1 MKHDTLNAKLEQD
14 YYPNPSWK
22 NCTPYNDFVFV
33 KTSKTGGS
41 TVGALLYRYGIKHNL
56 TAALP
61 DPLTSM
67 MLHITQYKVHVTEY
81 PCSKTFAGYN
91 YIAHHMHK
99 YNHKLLKGLIPNAKF
114 VTIIRLPFKQL
125 ESRFYFEHFDKKFAL
140 QNYTNPLET
149 FLTSSTYHQ
158 FLDSVIYSRVQRW
171 FSMTSDHG
179 LMELDKEFDL
189 VMITEYMDESLVLL
203 KQMMCWT
210 FDDVIYHSNKV
221 STRERQPMTRP
232 MERVLSEILV
242 EDVTVYKH
250 FNMTLWRKIDNYDGD
265 FDNDLRLLRARRA
278 EITSMCEREN
288 NAQEHVCKFLSYDVH
303 HCKKIAEKTQ
313 FERLCGKHRN

>member
-1 MKHDTLNAKLEQD
+1 
-14 YYPNPSWK
+14 
-22 NCTPYNDFVFV
+22 FV

-67 MLHITQYKVHVTEY
+67 MLHITQ
-81 PCSKTFAGYN
+81 
-91 YIAHHMHK
+91 
-99 YNHKLLKGLIPNAKF
+99 
-114 VTIIRLPFKQL
+114 QL

-140 QNYTNPLET
+140 QPTNPLET
-149 FLTSSTYHQ
+149 FLTNSAYHQ
-158 FLDSVIYSRVQRW
+158 FLDSVVYSGVQRW

-179 LMELDKEFDL
+179 LKELDNEFDL

-203 KQMMCWT
+203 KKMMCWT

-278 EITSMCEREN
+278 EINGMCEREN
-288 NAQEHVCKFLSYDVH
+288 NAQEHVCKFLSYDVYH
-303 HCKKIAEKTQ
+303 YKK
-313 FERLCGKHRN
+313 

>member
-1 MKHDTLNAKLEQD
+1 MKHDTLNANLEQD

-67 MLHITQYKVHVTEY
+67 MLHITQ
-81 PCSKTFAGYN
+81 
-91 YIAHHMHK
+91 
-99 YNHKLLKGLIPNAKF
+99 
-114 VTIIRLPFKQL
+114 
-125 ESRFYFEHFDKKFAL
+125 
-140 QNYTNPLET
+140 
-149 FLTSSTYHQ
+149 
-158 FLDSVIYSRVQRW
+158 VQRW

-179 LMELDKEFDL
+179 LKELDKEFDL

-203 KQMMCWT
+203 KQIMCWT

-221 STRERQPMTRP
+221 STKERQPMTRP

-242 EDVTVYKH
+242 EDITVYKH
-250 FNMTLWRKIDNYDGD
+250 FDMTLWRKIDNYDGD

-278 EITSMCEREN
+278 EINGMSHMREN

-303 HCKKIAEKTQ
+303 QCKGIAENVWLI
-313 FERLCGKHRN
+313 RSCGGIKFL